1 MKVDFVTIF
10 PAMVETALDAGV
22 VGRAKASGLV
32 DVVVRDLRD
41 YTEDWHRV
49 VDDIPYGGGPGMVM
63 KPEPFFRAVE
73 AIAAERGQPSA
84 VVMVTPQG
92 KPLTHAKALRL
103 SRLPHRAA
111 VRPYEGVDERVT
123 EALVTEEISIGD
135 YVLTGG
141 ELAALVVVDAVV
153 RLVPGVVGDEA
164 SVAEDSFVRGLLDHP
179 HYTRPAVFRGM
190 AVPDVLMS
198 GHHAAIEAWRR
209 DARVKRTAT
218 RRPDLL
224 EAAELNDAERQALA
238 AWRGD
243 APPPKAKRRTR
254 RRPTPPPPGNEPG

>member
-1 MKVDFVTIF
+1 MTVDLVTIF
-10 PAMVETALDAGV
+10 PAMVEAALDAGV
-22 VGRAKASGLV
+22 VGRARASGLV
-32 DVVVRDLRD
+32 DVTVRDLRD
-41 YTEDWHRV
+41 YTEDRHRV

-73 AIAAERGQPSA
+73 AIAAERGQLSA
-84 VVMVTPQG
+84 VVVATPQG
-92 KPLTHAKALRL
+92 RPLTHAKALRL
-103 SRLPHRAA
+103 SRMDRIVVLCGR
-111 VRPYEGVDERVT
+111 YEGVDERVT
-123 EALVTEEISIGD
+123 ESLATEEISIGD

-141 ELAALVVVDAVV
+141 ELAALVIVDAVV

-190 AVPDVLMS
+190 AVPEVLLS

-209 DARVKRTAT
+209 RERVRRTIE

-224 EAAELNDAERQALA
+224 DAAALSDDERRALEELRVARAETK
-238 AWRGD
+238 RGRRKR
-243 APPPKAKRRTR
+243 APKPRA
-254 RRPTPPPPGNEPG
+254 